1 MTDEPTRNEHD
12 ALGEFSL
19 PADAMYGIAT
29 ARAAANFTV
38 SGLRMPRPF
47 IAALGQLKRGAALA
61 NKDLELLDPP
71 RADAIAAAAQEVA
84 EGAWD
89 DAFVVDVFQTG
100 SGTSTNMNANE
111 VIANR
116 ANELLGG
123 TRGSYAPIHPNDD
136 VNRGQS
142 SNDIIPTA
150 LHLAAIVEL
159 KINLLPALYRLEAS
173 FQAKAARS
181 PMS

>member
-71 RADAIAAAAQEVA
+71 RADAIAAAAQCRLIFQRIVMKKKIMA
-84 EGAWD
+84 WIPLMLANIFSGEGA
-89 DAFVVDVFQTG
+89 
-100 SGTSTNMNANE
+100 
-111 VIANR
+111 
-116 ANELLGG
+116 
-123 TRGSYAPIHPNDD
+123 
-136 VNRGQS
+136 
-142 SNDIIPTA
+142 
-150 LHLAAIVEL
+150 AAW
-159 KINLLPALYRLEAS
+159 
-173 FQAKAARS
+173 
-181 PMS
+181 